1 MKHLT
6 IKYLLA
12 GALLITSLLAGAQT
26 SFGPVKKWTATPS
39 GLEATLPQGIARVW
53 VYNAHTIRISLTQKK
68 QFRLFSYMLT
78 DTAAP
83 AFPAFSIRE
92 QADSII
98 LKTAELTATITRKP
112 FWSVRVCNAE
122 GQTIS
127 EDYPGNGFGAACIG
141 ERINWYRKLQPDE
154 RFVGLGEV
162 LGPLDKRGSGYTLN
176 NTDTYKY
183 GDPRL
188 PVYTNVPFFIGIHH
202 QLLYGLF
209 FHNSYKS
216 FFNFGLST
224 PEYSS
229 ITADGGDID
238 YFLITAHSISDI
250 LEHYTRLTGRIPL
263 PPKWA
268 IGYHQSRCSYFP
280 QDRVLQIA
288 ETFRRKKIPADGIVL
303 DADYLVEYEPFRI
316 HPQRFPD
323 MKGMNDQL
331 RQLHFEVTASVNP
344 GIKIDS
350 TYIAWKDGLK
360 AGVYIRYSNGQL
372 YQADIWPNRNHYVD
386 YTSPRGR
393 DWWSS
398 QMKMLPDHGIHG
410 FWNDMNEPAVGGSY
424 IPDNLA
430 FQFDGHGS
438 NSLEAKNLFGMLM
451 ARSSYE
457 AARKYTPDR
466 RPFVLTRSGFAGV
479 QRYAAVWSGDNT
491 AKDEYLL
498 GGQLLNTQMGLS
510 GIPFT
515 GDDIG
520 GYIGVT
526 SRELFARWIA
536 IGSLQPYARNHK
548 EAYAAANEPWSYGEE
563 SEAIARAYIGFRYQ
577 LLPYLYSLFYE
588 ASEKGTPV
596 SRSLSMYWP
605 FRNQVYDPL
614 YQYQS
619 MLGPSLLLVPVTPS
633 EKIKKLYLPPGKWY
647 DLHTDAL
654 LSGDQEITIEPPL
667 HQLPVYVKASSI
679 IPMQREVQW
688 SGEKTA
694 DTLFLHVYA
703 GEAASEFIWYEDA
716 GDGYAY
722 QNNQFARRSLEY
734 LPKEKK
740 ILLHAQTG
748 SYHPSYQIIKL
759 VLHGFPAGISLR
771 VNHQPAPVKNTAEK
785 LVNPLQDL
793 ALIYDPAYT
802 AQLSTREIMQTQS
815 FISFPFTGN
824 EISIEWP

>member
-1 MKHLT
+1 MRKTML
-6 IKYLLA
+6 KYLFT
-12 GALLITSLLAGAQT
+12 GALLLTGLMGRTQT
-26 SFGPVKKWTATPS
+26 SFGPVTSWKPTAS
-39 GLEATLPQGIARVW
+39 GLEAKVPQGLARVW
-53 VYNAHTIRISLTQKK
+53 VYNPNTIRISLTQKK
-68 QFRLFSYMLT
+68 QFRQFSYMLT

-83 AFPAFSIRE
+83 SFKGFRITE

-98 LKTAELTATITRKP
+98 IKTSELTATITRKP
-112 FWSVRVCNAE
+112 FWAVRVTNAS
-122 GQTIS
+122 GQLIS
-127 EDYPGNGFGAACIG
+127 EDYAGSGFGAACIG
-141 ERINWYRKLQPDE
+141 ERINWYRKLQSDE

-188 PVYTNVPFFIGIHH
+188 PVYTNVPFFIGMHH
-202 QLLYGLF
+202 QLVYGLF

-238 YFLITAHSISDI
+238 YFLISAPSISDI
-250 LEHYTRLTGRIPL
+250 LEHYSSLTGRIPL

-288 ETFRRKKIPADGIVL
+288 ESFRRKNIPADGIVL

-323 MKGMNDQL
+323 MKGMNEQL
-331 RQLHFEVTASVNP
+331 RKLHFEVTASVNP

-350 TYIAWKDGLK
+350 SYIAWNDGLK
-360 AGVYIRYSNGQL
+360 ANVYIRYSNGQL

-386 YTSPRGR
+386 YTNPRGR
-393 DWWSS
+393 AWWSK
-398 QMKMLPDHGIHG
+398 QMNMLPQYGIHG

-430 FQFDGHGS
+430 FHFDGHGS

-457 AARKYTPDR
+457 AARIYTSDR

-520 GYIGVT
+520 GYIGAT

-563 SEAIARAYIGFRYQ
+563 SEAIAKSYIGFRYK
-577 LLPYLYSLFYE
+577 LLPYFYSLFYE
-588 ASEKGTPV
+588 ASAKGMPI

-605 FRNQVYDPL
+605 FKNPVFDPL

-619 MLGPSLLLVPVTPS
+619 LLGPSLLLVPVTPS
-633 EKIKKLYLPPGKWY
+633 EKIKKLYLPPGTWY
-647 DLHTDAL
+647 DLHTDAA
-654 LSGDQEITIEPPL
+654 LSGDREISIEAPL
-667 HQLPVYVKASSI
+667 HQLPMYVKASAI
-679 IPMQREVQW
+679 IPMQPEVQW
-688 SGEKTA
+688 SGEQPK
-694 DTLFLHVYA
+694 DTLYLHVYS
-703 GEAASEFIWYEDA
+703 GNEKNEFIWYEDA

-722 QNNQFARRSLEY
+722 QKNEFAKRRIEY
-734 LPKEKK
+734 LPAEKT
-740 ILLHAQTG
+740 IRLNAQTG
-748 SYHPSYQIIKL
+748 DYHPSYRIIKL
-759 VLHGFPAGISLR
+759 VLHGFPTIGTVRI
-771 VNHQPAPVKNTAEK
+771 NQTEMPVLTTHEK
-785 LVNPLQDL
+785 LINPLQEL
-793 ALIYDPAYT
+793 ALIYDPMYT
-802 AQLSTREIMQTQS
+802 AQLRSREEMQQQYYITV
-815 FISFPFTGN
+815 PFTGN
-824 EISIEWP
+824 ELSIEWR